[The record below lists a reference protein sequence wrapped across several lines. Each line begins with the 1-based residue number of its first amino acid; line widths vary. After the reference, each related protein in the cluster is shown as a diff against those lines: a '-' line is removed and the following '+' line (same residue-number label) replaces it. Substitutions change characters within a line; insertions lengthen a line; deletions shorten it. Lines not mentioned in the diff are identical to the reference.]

1 MSLFSVFKKGLQK
14 TATAI
19 SRTVS
24 SVFTD
29 VKKWDDTTFTT
40 LENALLEAD
49 FGAEAARKVRD
60 GIKDRYQRGLLTGED
75 NILEIARDDI
85 AAMMQERRSTLNT
98 AASGPTVILM
108 VGVNGSGKTTTA
120 GKIAWSL
127 TRAGK
132 KVMLGACDTFRAA
145 ASEQLKL
152 WSERTGASIVASKTG
167 ADPAAVAFDAV
178 SASIAQN
185 MDYLIIDTAGRQQ
198 NKKSLMDELAKMRR
212 IITKLIPEAPH
223 ETLLTLD
230 TSMGMNMISQAKE
243 FSETAGVTGVVLT
256 KLDGTGKGGCAV
268 RIQTEFKLPVLY
280 AGFGEQPDDLQ
291 EFDPKSYASAM
302 FGLEEE

>member
-85 AAMMQERRSTLNT
+85 AAMMQERRSALNT

-132 KVMLGACDTFRAA
+132 KVMQQCLHQSVPTTTSTAQKQLPGTYHKLRA
-145 ASEQLKL
+145 
-152 WSERTGASIVASKTG
+152 
-167 ADPAAVAFDAV
+167 
-178 SASIAQN
+178 
-185 MDYLIIDTAGRQQ
+185 
-198 NKKSLMDELAKMRR
+198 
-212 IITKLIPEAPH
+212 
-223 ETLLTLD
+223 
-230 TSMGMNMISQAKE
+230 
-243 FSETAGVTGVVLT
+243 
-256 KLDGTGKGGCAV
+256 
-268 RIQTEFKLPVLY
+268 
-280 AGFGEQPDDLQ
+280 
-291 EFDPKSYASAM
+291 
-302 FGLEEE
+302 